1 MQKLGPNYE
10 QIHEQ
15 YLNTIANLTL
25 IDKRN
30 NSIMSNNI
38 IEVKNE
44 TFQSSQYKFKTLD
57 NIELLLEKFNRNYE
71 LALKNRMEI
80 LSDEIIKNYD
90 LQNIDT
96 SNVVLNNYEI
106 FTVKDK
112 SDITNEENE
121 KDIDF
126 FTNKKGLLFFE
137 IFNHKYDQN
146 IKSFVSILIQL
157 TKIVYD
163 KDPNLFLQKQE
174 SLEKCGIYIN
184 KNKQENKEI

>member
-1 MQKLGPNYE
+1 MGPNYE

-80 LSDEIIKNYD
+80 LSDEIVQNYD

-112 SDITNEENE
+112 SDIINEENE
-121 KDIDF
+121 KDIEF

-174 SLEKCGIYIN
+174 TLEKCGIYIN